1 MVDTDRPAARTPETF
16 EEIAA
21 RTGRPLSTVRNTWS
35 RHPAWP
41 APLEERRG
49 RWRQFDP
56 DAVDAF
62 LRAHVDRATDNAL
75 EPERLYTAAE
85 LEAAGIGLKASTI
98 RADLSRSRS
107 GGPRRWPEPDETSSG
122 VNRWK
127 GRTAAQ
133 ALEGRRGYRR
143 TAPPGR

>member
-1 MVDTDRPAARTPETF
+1 MVNTDRTPETF

-62 LRAHVDRATDNAL
+62 LRAHIDRTAAVL
-75 EPERLYTAAE
+75 EPERLYTATE

-107 GGPRRWPEPDETSSG
+107 GGPRRWPEPDDTTGG
-122 VNRWK
+122 VNRWT
-127 GRTAAQ
+127 GRTVAQ

-143 TAPPGR
+143 TNTGDS